1 MLNEK
6 DEAIFGFAISV
17 ITKQLQ
23 DISGVLKGLEERL
36 ERMEATSNENYEDL
50 VERISNISTPGDDFS
65 IERY

>member
-1 MLNEK
+1 MIKEN

-23 DISGVLKGLEERL
+23 DISGALKGLEEKL
-36 ERMEATSNENYEDL
+36 EKLQQDQTENYEDV
-50 VERISNISTPGDDFS
+50 VERISNISTPGDDFA